1 MAEFQFF
8 KSGDVIEIRRFQN
21 NTSFKN
27 EPFFEPGG
35 IEENTFF
42 DESEADR
49 VEENRAY
56 NLNASKNDIQRMARE
71 YFNEESFFVTL
82 TFREQY
88 GSDDVSITDNLFK
101 KFIMRLRYKH
111 ERVNYLAVRE
121 LTKKG
126 RVHYHFL
133 LNDKYLSERW
143 AVENIQEKQ
152 SKMGFRYDKHKDKQV
167 QIKCEERK
175 KYENEIADIWTH
187 GFCDMMQMG
196 ADNDNFGAY
205 ISKYMTKDL
214 DLFRGHKSYLS
225 SREVKKIK
233 PLKFASFEDVPD
245 VFKDVL
251 GNFDEYIQLAHKVA
265 QNAKKEAFTSSY
277 YNEYQGQIDFLEL
290 NLRRLEE
297 SSFELER

>member
-8 KSGDVIEIRRFQN
+8 KSGDVIEIRRFERN
-21 NTSFKN
+21 RAFKN
-27 EPFFEPGG
+27 DVVLNDDYTGDSFSEGESFE
-35 IEENTFF
+35 
-42 DESEADR
+42 DR
-49 VEENRAY
+49 SDENRAY

-82 TFREQY
+82 TFRKHY
-88 GSDDVSITDNLFK
+88 TVNDVAETDLLFK

-121 LTKKG
+121 LTQQG

-133 LNDKYLSERW
+133 LNDKYLADRW
-143 AVENIQEKQ
+143 ADENILEKQ
-152 SKMGFRYDKHKDKQV
+152 KAMGNRFDRHKNKLV
-167 QIKCEERK
+167 QIKCVERK
-175 KYENEIADIWTH
+175 KYENELAEIWKH
-187 GFCDMMQMG
+187 GFVDMMQMG

-214 DLFRGHKSYLS
+214 DLFKGHKSYLS

-233 PLKFASFEDVPD
+233 PLKYNSFEDVPD

-251 GNFDEYIQLAHKVA
+251 ANFDSYVSLAHKVA
-265 QNAKKEAFTSSY
+265 ENAKKEAFTSTY
-277 YNEYQGQIDFLEL
+277 YSEYQGKIDFLEL
-290 NLRRLEE
+290 NLRRLNDKIK
-297 SSFELER
+297 

>member
-8 KSGDVIEIRRFQN
+8 KSGEVIEIRRFQN

-27 EPFFEPGG
+27 EPFFESGG

-49 VEENRAY
+49 VEENRSY

-133 LNDKYLSERW
+133 LNDKYLAERW

-175 KYENEIADIWTH
+175 KYENELADIWTH

-251 GNFDEYIQLAHKVA
+251 ANFDDYIQLAHKVA
-265 QNAKKEAFTSSY
+265 QNAKKEAFTSTY